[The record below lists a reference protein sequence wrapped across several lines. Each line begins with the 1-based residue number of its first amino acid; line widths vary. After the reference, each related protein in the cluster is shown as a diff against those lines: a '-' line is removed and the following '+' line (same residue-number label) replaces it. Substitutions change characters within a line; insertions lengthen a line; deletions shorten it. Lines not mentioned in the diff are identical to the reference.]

1 MLDRRYTN
9 LRQELDGNN
18 MGNDSG
24 DPIDDFISR
33 WQSGEGDNEGVLYK
47 RLCVR
52 FEEIEVMLST
62 GKSHQNIVDGL
73 NACGVEISLSTFR
86 TYLYR
91 FRREHAEWNEQM
103 KEGRKSRKFGGG

>member
-24 DPIDDFISR
+24 DPINTFITE
-33 WQSGEGDNEGVLYK
+33 WQSSNGDNEGVLYK
-47 RLCVR
+47 RLSCR
-52 FEEIEVMLST
+52 FEEIEVMMT
-62 GKSHQNIVDGL
+62 GGKSHQNIVDGL
-73 NACGVEISLSTFR
+73 NAAGVEISLSTFR

-91 FRREHAEWNEQM
+91 FRREHADWNERM
-103 KEGRKSRKFGGG
+103 KEGRKSRMFGGG